1 MSLLAV
7 AAVGTAIGL
16 SLRAVVRIGPVQ
28 TGGRITSLHRVSHPA
43 RRPLPATAG
52 DGSAPVSSTTGSTAT
67 TAAVTTTAPAQTRA
81 PATTATTA
89 TTTAT
94 TTTVAAAAAALLA
107 PSSVLVEVLNGA
119 GVPHLAATTA
129 QALRAAGFLV
139 NGTGNAASFQH
150 DATVVEF
157 SSGSEQAA
165 ETVAAYVS
173 GSSVLAEVPGLAP
186 DEVDLVLGEDFDGLR
201 A

>member
-28 TGGRITSLHRVSHPA
+28 TGGRVTSLHRVSHPA
-43 RRPLPATAG
+43 RRPLPAPAG
-52 DGSAPVSSTTGSTAT
+52 DGPAPVSSTTGSTAT

-89 TTTAT
+89 TTTA
-94 TTTVAAAAAALLA
+94 AAAAAALLA

-165 ETVAAYVS
+165 ETVAAHVS

>member
-1 MSLLAV
+1 VSLLAV

-16 SLRAVVRIGPVQ
+16 SLRAVVRSGPIES
-28 TGGRITSLHRVSHPA
+28 GGKVTSLHRVSHPA
-43 RRPLPATAG
+43 RRPLRAPAGAG
-52 DGSAPVSSTTGSTAT
+52 AAPVSSRTRSTAK
-67 TAAVTTTAPAQTRA
+67 TAAVTTTAPAQTQT
-81 PATTATTA
+81 P
-89 TTTAT
+89 AT
-94 TTTVAAAAAALLA
+94 TTTTTTAATTTTALLA